1 MLVDSASDTRA
12 AVFYDPTGRRR
23 RVLLVLLS
31 AAAGVAAVALALLII
46 GLAGGGHPP
55 RAFLGRGPATGP
67 DRARQGTVRPSPAP
81 YPSLSR
87 PAGLPAL
94 PALPAPQAHGQ
105 GDRGQG
111 DRGARSR

>member
-23 RVLLVLLS
+23 QVLLVLLS
-31 AAAGVAAVALALLII
+31 ATVGVAAVALALLII

-55 RAFLGRGPATGP
+55 RAFLGRGPAIDGP
-67 DRARQGTVRPSPAP
+67 DRARQATIRHSPAP

-94 PALPAPQAHGQ
+94 PALPSPQAHDQ
-105 GDRGQG
+105 GDN
-111 DRGARSR
+111 GAGSR